1 MKAIAKR
8 KRVAARRFSWNGSS
22 NGDRAAVV
30 ADYFWNYNTVEMVL
44 LFCAVLVVLAGVMFE
59 SGQLDSEYYQG
70 QRDTIT
76 YITLTVIF
84 FSLLYF
90 GVVFCS
96 EVWATISANRSKG
109 KKGKGKGKGKG
120 SKRSRRAAGGSGD
133 GSGRIDL
140 LESRRESKIIA
151 AFNPMM
157 VRGGDDAAQLDGA
170 SSADQLAIMKAQME
184 RFKADNEELL
194 SRARAAE
201 RAAASKSVRTGT
213 RTVRGRKK
221 QFGARPARRQS
232 WSARK
237 MAMLSRRS
245 GKSKAAGD
253 GDGSPVAAAAPDVES
268 ANPVAGQD

>member
-1 MKAIAKR
+1 M
-8 KRVAARRFSWNGSS
+8 
-22 NGDRAAVV
+22 V

-109 KKGKGKGKGKG
+109 KKGKGKGG

-157 VRGGDDAAQLDGA
+157 VRGGGDDAAQLDGA

-237 MAMLSRRS
+237 MAMLGRRS